1 MLREMNLFCPGMGKM
16 QCACVTE
23 ALNSILKTISIFCG
37 VESGQLGL
45 VRFRSSWGHLVTRR
59 LQKPPV
65 EPPGP
70 PGLTTHR

>member
-1 MLREMNLFCPGMGKM
+1 M

-23 ALNSILKTISIFCG
+23 ALKSIEKTISVFGG

-45 VRFRSSWGHLVTRR
+45 VRFRSSWGHPVTQR
-59 LQKPPV
+59 LEKPPV

-70 PGLTTHR
+70 PGLTAHP